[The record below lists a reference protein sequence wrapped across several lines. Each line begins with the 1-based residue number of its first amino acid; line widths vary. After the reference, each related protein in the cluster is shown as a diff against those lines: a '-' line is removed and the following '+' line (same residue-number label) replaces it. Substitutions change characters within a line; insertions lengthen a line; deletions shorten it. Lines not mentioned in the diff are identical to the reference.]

1 MKPMLF
7 LIASFFPFVVLAE
20 EKDLELDVNYRHFIA
35 GCIVVAPESAC
46 QTALNPDADSPKLIH
61 TATISLFAEPGHSCG
76 ATLEI
81 INVQDSGGSSP
92 ELLTVFATGQ
102 SPGSAS
108 VTFAA
113 PILIEDRDSLRV
125 AASNIDG
132 LMGGCRAEA
141 TAGVEL
147 R

>member
-7 LIASFFPFVVLAE
+7 LIALFFPLVVLADT
-20 EKDLELDVNYRHFIA
+20 KDLELDVNYTHFA
-35 GCIVVAPESAC
+35 TDCFVSATELIC
-46 QTALNPDADSPKLIH
+46 EKVQNPDADLPKLIH
-61 TATISLFAEPGHSCG
+61 TATISLFAEPGHSCR

-81 INVQDSGGSSP
+81 LNTHDSGGNSP

-108 VTFAA
+108 VTFAV

-125 AASNIDG
+125 VASNIAG
-132 LMGGCRAEA
+132 LMGGCQAWA